1 MHVSDTDAT
10 ARPPAARPALP
21 PIVWVLSVIAVCVA
35 VGFGIVAP
43 ALPIFARTF
52 DVGVTAAGL
61 VISMFAAMRM
71 LSAFGVGRVV
81 DRIGARAVLGTGLVI
96 VAVSSALAGLAQS
109 YVQLLLL
116 RGAGGV
122 GSAMFSVA
130 AASVLANRI
139 PSAVRGRAMS
149 VWSGSFLLG
158 GVLGPVIG
166 GPLTAISIRAPFF
179 FYAGTLAI
187 AAVVAFAALPRV
199 PRPTGKT
206 GDDAAPPEGIREAW
220 RLPQFRVALVGSLSQ
235 GWSTATRSALV
246 PLFITEALLLS
257 EAWSGYA
264 LAIAAAAN
272 AALLLPMGRF
282 SDDRGRLPVVVLGGT
297 LGMLGMA
304 ALAAPPMMWLMVVAM
319 ALLGAG
325 GAAQA
330 VGPSAIMGDVAQ
342 GRRGSVIATYQVT
355 GDVGTMIGP
364 IVAGGLADLF
374 GFSVGFAVTAALC
387 AVAAA
392 VALPY
397 IRSERRPGGGE
408 SEAPEED
415 STGGTVSGSGGT
427 VAS

>member
-1 MHVSDTDAT
+1 V
-10 ARPPAARPALP
+10 RPPLP
-21 PIVWVLSVIAVCVA
+21 PIVRLLSVIAICVA
-35 VGFGIVAP
+35 IGFGIVAP

-81 DRIGARAVLGTGLVI
+81 DRIGARTVLGTGLVI
-96 VAVSSALAGLAQS
+96 VAVSSALAGLSQS
-109 YVQLLLL
+109 YLQLLLL
-116 RGAGGV
+116 RGVGGI

-130 AASVLANRI
+130 SASVLANRI
-139 PSAVRGRAMS
+139 PSEVRGRAMS

-158 GVLGPVIG
+158 GVLGPVVG
-166 GPLTAISIRAPFF
+166 GPLTAISLRAPFF
-179 FYAGTLAI
+179 FYAGTLGV

-199 PRPTGKT
+199 PRRSGATT
-206 GDDAAPPEGIREAW
+206 RDATPAEGIREAW

-282 SDDRGRLPVVVLGGT
+282 SDDRGRLPVAFLGGAIAAV
-297 LGMLGMA
+297 GMA
-304 ALAAPPMMWLMVVAM
+304 ALAAPPMMWLMIAAM

-374 GFSVGFAVTAALC
+374 GFSAGFAVTAALC
-387 AVAAA
+387 GIAALVAV
-392 VALPY
+392 PY
-397 IRSERRPGGGE
+397 IRAERRPGAVDDDG
-408 SEAPEED
+408 A
-415 STGGTVSGSGGT
+415 GGTVSGDSGT
-427 VAS
+427 VGS